1 MQSILALATEGAP
14 TGWMSLRDGCGSK
27 GGSLSQHRESDRH
40 KMSESEIGRAD
51 EQPGSSGK
59 PDLDASAGRSDREG
73 LEPGPIVETDVTMAL
88 PPWFALRVRPNY
100 EKPVSAALRGKGFQE
115 FLPLVRSRRQWSD
128 RVKVMDLPLFPGYLF
143 CRLNLDDRMPLLTTP
158 GFLYLVGV
166 GKNPEPVDQSE
177 IEAIQSVLRSG
188 LPVTR
193 WPSLMVGQKVR
204 LKHGPLRGLEGVLTK
219 IANQH
224 RIYVSVTLLKR
235 SISVEVAP
243 EWIHPLDASSEP
255 ESGSKNPA
263 ATEISLRR
271 I

>member
-1 MQSILALATEGAP
+1 VAQRAVACLKYVNRTDIRM
-14 TGWMSLRDGCGSK
+14 RK
-27 GGSLSQHRESDRH
+27 
-40 KMSESEIGRAD
+40 SEIGRA
-51 EQPGSSGK
+51 EGHLGLSEESE
-59 PDLDASAGRSDREG
+59 LNAAVGRSDLG
-73 LEPGPIVETDVTMAL
+73 DLDPGPSVESDVTMAL

-100 EKPVSAALRGKGFQE
+100 EKPVAAALRGKGFQE

-143 CRLNLDDRMPLLTTP
+143 CRLNLEERMPLLTTP

-188 LPVTR
+188 LPVTP
-193 WPSLMVGQKVR
+193 WPSLMVGQRVR

-224 RIYVSVTLLKR
+224 RIYVAVTLLKR

-243 EWIHPLDASSEP
+243 EWIHPLNASGEP
-255 ESGSKNPA
+255 ESSSNNPA
-263 ATEISLRR
+263 ATEISSGR

>member
-1 MQSILALATEGAP
+1 MN
-14 TGWMSLRDGCGSK
+14 LRDRCDSK
-27 GGSLSQHRESDRH
+27 GGSLSQHHGSDRDR
-40 KMSESEIGRAD
+40 MRESEIGRED
-51 EQPGSSGK
+51 GHSGHSRES
-59 PDLDASAGRSDREG
+59 DLDAAVGRRDLGE
-73 LEPGPIVETDVTMAL
+73 LEPGPSVETDVMMAL

-100 EKPVSAALRGKGFQE
+100 EKPVAAALRGKGFQE

-143 CRLNLDDRMPLLTTP
+143 CRLNLEERMPLLTTP

-166 GKNPEPVDQSE
+166 GKNPEAVDQSE

-193 WPSLMVGQKVR
+193 WPSLIVGQKVR

-224 RIYVSVTLLKR
+224 RIYVAVTLLKR

-243 EWIHPLDASSEP
+243 EWIHPINASSEP
-255 ESGSKNPA
+255 EPSS
-263 ATEISLRR
+263 ATEISSGRM
-271 I
+271 